1 MKKFGRFLKKRLSF
15 HVMDVIGM
23 IAAAL
28 LITTHPDTQDLF
40 YTLGDPTLY
49 LSLLLVA
56 FLGRSLYWLVI
67 LPETFDRRFFCRLH
81 SIGFGYFVCNRR
93 LFVCFRR
100 AVENHFEFLLKTVCR
115 KRSGV
120 NTLFGFF
127 IQRRI
132 AVLAFFDEC
141 GRQCF

>member
-56 FLGRSLYWLVI
+56 FLGRSLYWLLI
-67 LPETFDRRFFCRLH
+67 LRAEMFYLKH
-81 SIGFGYFVCNRR
+81 SIVGFFADYIRLVLVTLCVTGAY
-93 LFVCFRR
+93 LFVF
-100 AVENHFEFLLKTVCR
+100 
-115 KRSGV
+115 
-120 NTLFGFF
+120 
-127 IQRRI
+127 
-132 AVLAFFDEC
+132 AVL
-141 GRQCF
+141 